1 MTPQKTLA
9 HDAWSPF
16 HPRELAQR
24 LAGVSRPWCIV
35 GGWALDLWHGHET
48 REHEDIEFTVL
59 RGDVSL
65 FRQALSDLEF
75 YATGSGMVDY
85 LPDGQ
90 EPPADIFQIWC
101 QDPAAQR
108 WRVDMMIEPG
118 TPDMWV
124 YKRDPGVTRPRAEM
138 VAVTPD
144 GLPYL
149 KPAAILLFKA
159 KLARDKDVADFA
171 NAVPKLEIAERAW
184 LKAMLER
191 AHPGHEWIGRL

>member
-16 HPRELAQR
+16 HPSELAQR
-24 LAGVSRPWCIV
+24 LEHISRPWCIV
-35 GGWALDLWHGHET
+35 GGRALDLWHGHET
-48 REHEDIEFTVL
+48 REHEDIEVTVL

-108 WRVDMMIEPG
+108 
-118 TPDMWV
+118 
-124 YKRDPGVTRPRAEM
+124 
-138 VAVTPD
+138 
-144 GLPYL
+144 
-149 KPAAILLFKA
+149 
-159 KLARDKDVADFA
+159 
-171 NAVPKLEIAERAW
+171 
-184 LKAMLER
+184 
-191 AHPGHEWIGRL
+191 